1 MLVVERHQKIIEQ
14 LEEKRIVRVS
24 ELSEQFS
31 VTEETIRRD
40 LEKLEKEGYLTRSHG
55 GAVFNE
61 MVKNQ
66 EIPFAEREITNISK
80 KKLIAQMSVRHVN
93 ESDTIILDVSSTAW
107 YMERILPNI
116 PLTVVTNS
124 LKVAAIL
131 SEKDQ
136 ITMICTGGTLVNK
149 SLSFVGPLTI
159 QALDQ
164 YFVNKAF
171 ISCKG
176 LDLEHGFTESN
187 EQQALVK
194 RKMLE
199 RSRQTFL
206 MLDDSKIAVQ
216 AFAKVAHLQAA
227 DYLIINQPLDKHLDE
242 KIHEQHD
249 QIKVISN

>member
-1 MLVVERHQKIIEQ
+1 MLVVERHQRIIEQ

-24 ELSEQFS
+24 ELSKKFS

-80 KKLIAQMSVRHVN
+80 KKLIAQMSVRHVD
-93 ESDTIILDVSSTAW
+93 ESDTILLDASSTAW
-107 YMERILPNI
+107 YMAKILPNM

-124 LKVAAIL
+124 IKVAATL

-136 ITMICTGGTLVNK
+136 ITVICTGGTLLNK
-149 SLSFVGPLTI
+149 SLSFVGSLTI

-176 LDLEHGFTESN
+176 LDLEQGFTESN

-206 MLDDSKIAVQ
+206 MLDDSKIDVQ

-227 DYLIINQPLDKHLDE
+227 DYLLINQPLDKHLYE
-242 KIHEQHD
+242 KIHEQHE
-249 QIKVISN
+249 QIKVISK

>member
-1 MLVVERHQKIIEQ
+1 MLVVERHQKMIEQ

-24 ELSEQFS
+24 ELSKLFS

-40 LEKLEKEGYLTRSHG
+40 FEKLEKEGYLTRSHG
-55 GAVFNE
+55 GAVINE
-61 MVKNQ
+61 TIKNQ
-66 EIPFAEREITNISK
+66 EIPFAEREITNMAK
-80 KKLIAQMSVRHVN
+80 KKQIAQMSVRYVD
-93 ESDTIILDVSSTAW
+93 ESDTILLDASSTAW
-107 YMERILPNI
+107 YMAKILPDI

-124 LKVAAIL
+124 IKVAATL
-131 SEKDQ
+131 SEKEQ
-136 ITMICTGGTLVNK
+136 ITVICTGGTLLNQ

-159 QALDQ
+159 EALDQ

-176 LDLEHGFTESN
+176 LDVEQGFTESN

-227 DYLIINQPLDKHLDE
+227 DYLLINQPLDTHLFE

-249 QIKVISN
+249 QIKIISK